1 MTKTELEA
9 KIEALQAAFDTKTQ
23 EQNAYRGQIDTLKKQ
38 LEDLNKPKLTP
49 LQFDKLREAIDE
61 AIGNWDF
68 DDQDNYSIDFGIDYD
83 NRINCESF
91 CFDNADDLVHEI
103 YEYVAALFAEAD
115 EDDITEDELS
125 TQQHLNQD

>member
-1 MTKTELEA
+1 MTKLELQA
-9 KIEALQAAFDTKTQ
+9 KIEALQSALDIKMQESKAYQGQLDVLQ
-23 EQNAYRGQIDTLKKQ
+23 EQLK
-38 LEDLNKPKLTP
+38 DINKPKLTP
-49 LQFDKLREAIDE
+49 LQFDELREAINE
-61 AIGNWDF
+61 SIGNWDF

-115 EDDITEDELS
+115 EDNNQE
-125 TQQHLNQD
+125 NQD